1 MKSAKKVLKKRSSRY
16 YLRSRKSVPPTASNG
31 TPKLNREVQA
41 SLSKEENCTLL
52 FELPF
57 QTLIPV
63 QILNRFLPVT
73 HYQFPPHFPVRAKQ
87 IKRIQRPQISA
98 SLQTQ
103 VLPLSSHPLNRPLFS
118 QICSNRFRERPLN
131 ALKVEEIRDF
141 ENLGSQ
147 EDEESSARGSPVQ
160 LINQSVDLY
169 EQNRRKYT
177 KPTDSLCGFC
187 GRVALSPLNYIFALP
202 SMSLRDFFFS
212 PKVLLALYK
221 RSRNIY
227 IRAYI

>member
-16 YLRSRKSVPPTASNG
+16 SKSVPPAASYS

-52 FELPF
+52 FKLPF

-63 QILNRFLPVT
+63 KILNRFLPVT
-73 HYQFPPHFPVRAKQ
+73 HYDFLLHFTVRAKQ

-103 VLPLSSHPLNRPLFS
+103 VLPLSSHPLLNRPLFS
-118 QICSNRFRERPLN
+118 QIRSNCFRERPLN

-141 ENLGSQ
+141 KNFGSQ
-147 EDEESSARGSPVQ
+147 EDEESSARGSPVE
-160 LINQSVDLY
+160 LINQSVDFY
-169 EQNRRKYT
+169 EQNGRKTNGLPMWLLCSRRIIAPRLY
-177 KPTDSLCGFC
+177 FC
-187 GRVALSPLNYIFALP
+187 SRKHVFKGL
-202 SMSLRDFFFS
+202 FFS
-212 PKVLLALYK
+212 PTVLLALYK

-227 IRAYI
+227 IRACI